1 MGEVLSGP
9 QPIKEAANAGVPP
22 PADLVPVRA
31 GQASLN
37 GETQA
42 EDFPNPSGGSEF
54 VLSLIC

>member
-1 MGEVLSGP
+1 MGEVLSGL
-9 QPIKEAANAGVPP
+9 QPIKEATNAEIPP

-42 EDFPNPSGGSEF
+42 DDFPNPSGGSEF
-54 VLSLIC
+54 VSSLIC

>member
-9 QPIKEAANAGVPP
+9 QSIREAANTGISP

-31 GQASLN
+31 GLASLN

-54 VLSLIC
+54 VSSLIS